1 MKIGVIVAAAGSGR
15 RMGAGSNKVLLPLD
29 GKPVLSHSLA
39 CFGSMEEIA
48 EIVVVTSNRDQE
60 AIAKLLHEE
69 APNMT
74 VQVVLGGA
82 ERQDSV
88 YLGLQALS
96 ADTKWVIIHDGAR
109 PFITPDLVRKGLRAA
124 KEHLAVGI
132 AVPVKDTIKKVKD
145 GFVTETPERSE
156 LWAMQTPQIFA
167 YPLILQAHEEAQQ
180 RDIIATD
187 DCGLVEILGHSVH
200 VVEGDYAN
208 IKITTPDDLPRS
220 NRVLVGF
227 GYDVHRLVAGRPFI
241 LGGVEISYEKGLLGH
256 SDADVVTHALMD
268 ALLGAMG
275 RGDIGELFPD
285 TDPSY
290 KDISSIVLLEHVLK
304 IMKQERLVINNLD
317 ITIMAQ
323 RPKLGPWKKGIRTKL
338 AQTLAINESQVN
350 IKATTT
356 EGLGF
361 VGREEGIA
369 TQVVVSLRAED

>member
-1 MKIGVIVAAAGSGR
+1 MKIGVVLAAAGSGR

-29 GKPVLSHSLA
+29 GKPVLAHSLA
-39 CFGSMEEIA
+39 CFGSMGEVS
-48 EIVVVTSNRDQE
+48 EIVVVTSIRDRE
-60 AIAKLLHEE
+60 AIAELLQKEV
-69 APNMT
+69 PNMT
-74 VQVVLGGA
+74 AQVVLGGA

-88 YLGLQALS
+88 YLGLRALS

-109 PFITPDLVRKGLRAA
+109 PFVTPDSVRRGLKAA
-124 KEHLAVGI
+124 EEHLAVGI

-156 LWAMQTPQIFA
+156 LWAMQTPQIFD
-167 YPLILQAHEEAQQ
+167 YHLVLQAHEEA
-180 RDIIATD
+180 RHRGIVATD
-187 DCGLVEILGHSVH
+187 DCGLVEILGHSVYI
-200 VVEGDYAN
+200 VEGDYAN
-208 IKITTPDDLPRS
+208 IKITTPEDLPKS
-220 NRVLVGF
+220 NRFAVGF
-227 GYDVHRLVAGRPFI
+227 GYDVHRLVADRALI
-241 LGGVEISYEKGLLGH
+241 LGGVEIPYEKGLLGH

-285 TDPSY
+285 TDPTY
-290 KDISSIVLLEHVLK
+290 KDISSITLLEYVLK

-338 AQTLAINESQVN
+338 AQTLAITESQVN
-350 IKATTT
+350 AKATTT